1 MISHELPNRPW
12 SKVGVDFFECNQKS
26 YLVTFDYFSNFI
38 EVDRIEHTKSRD
50 IIHKIKAHFA
60 RYGIP
65 DTVVSDNGPQ
75 FLSEEFQNF
84 AKKWGFKH
92 VTSSPYYPQSNGL
105 AENAVKTVKR
115 LMRRAQIVQ
124 GDTYL
129 ALIDLR
135 NTPTQG
141 MSTSPMERLMS
152 RQAKT
157 LLPTAEV
164 LLKPKL
170 SENIME
176 EKNKMK
182 EKQRK
187 YYNLNAKDLSPL
199 KTGDIVRIEP
209 EAKNHQWTKARIVS
223 QNEQRPRSYNAETET
238 GRVFQRNRRHLK
250 LTPTSSLTD
259 EQDEL
264 DCPSVV
270 EPP

>member
-1 MISHELPNRPW
+1 
-12 SKVGVDFFECNQKS
+12 
-26 YLVTFDYFSNFI
+26 
-38 EVDRIEHTKSRD
+38 
-50 IIHKIKAHFA
+50 
-60 RYGIP
+60 
-65 DTVVSDNGPQ
+65 
-75 FLSEEFQNF
+75 
-84 AKKWGFKH
+84 
-92 VTSSPYYPQSNGL
+92 
-105 AENAVKTVKR
+105 
-115 LMRRAQIVQ
+115 MRRAQIVQ

-199 KTGDIVRIEP
+199 KTGDIVRMEP
-209 EAKNHQWTKARIVS
+209 EAKNHQWTKGRIAS
-223 QNEQRPRSYNAETET
+223 QNEQRPRSYNVETET
-238 GRVFQRNRRHLK
+238 RRVFQRNRRHLK

-270 EPP
+270 EPPKVSQLTEPVTSGEVTAAPEKQGNWYQTCSGRTVKMPSHLKLYVTS